1 MLDHLANTTA
11 WLAFRARLART
22 LRSGEAAL
30 ASREELEALVST
42 QTDWWEKRGSL
53 RSLGKTR
60 ALAALN
66 ERSIRTY
73 IFSVRAGKISVWK
86 KVPSALPV
94 ADKSRQ
100 PGLPRRLARRA
111 GLCKI
116 YLERVLG
123 MSGNEGS
130 FDFALDV
137 GDRPGDTEAFPVF
150 GFQRDASSHNIV
162 LPDPDFFDYDWYR
175 RDDDPLTY
183 EAKEI
188 RACFAGVSTGGRR
201 LDADA
206 IRNVQIPRLRA
217 AAYFHGNPDVL
228 FRISAAVQ
236 CESPDVASLLR
247 AQPYFGPHIPWRD
260 QLRNRFII
268 SMDGNAAT
276 WSRMARALLSN
287 SAVIKYRSSAQLFY
301 FPALQAGREYI
312 SVDSDVE
319 VQPIIRKEREQPGA
333 YRHVAQAGHLFAKR
347 YLSAPSV
354 FSYTALLMRRIAQ
367 MQ

>member
-1 MLDHLANTTA
+1 MNSAA
-11 WLAFRARLART
+11 WLAFRVRLAGN

-30 ASREELEALVST
+30 ASREELEALVSA
-42 QTDWWEKRGSL
+42 QTDWWEKRGPL
-53 RSLGKTR
+53 RSLRKTS
-60 ALAALN
+60 ALVALN
-66 ERSIRTY
+66 QRSIRTY
-73 IFSVRAGKISVWK
+73 IFSVRAGKIRIWK
-86 KVPSALPV
+86 KVPRSLPV
-94 ADKSRQ
+94 AGESRHLVRQ
-100 PGLPRRLARRA
+100 RLLALRA
-111 GLCKI
+111 GFYKI
-116 YLERVLG
+116 YLERVLT

-162 LPDPDFFDYDWYR
+162 LPDPDFFHYDWYR
-175 RDDDPLTY
+175 RDDDPFTY

-188 RACFAGVSTGGRR
+188 RACFAGASTGGRR
-201 LDADA
+201 LSADA

-217 AAYFHGNPDVL
+217 AAHFHGNSDVL

-247 AQPYFGPHIPWRD
+247 RQPYFGPRIPWHD

-276 WSRMARALLSN
+276 WSRMARGLLSN
-287 SAVIKYRSSAQLFY
+287 SAVIKYRSPAQLFY

-312 SVDSDVE
+312 SVDSEVE
-319 VQPIIRKEREQPGA
+319 VQPIIQKEREQPGA
-333 YRHVAQAGHLFAKR
+333 YRHVAQAGQLFAKR
-347 YLSAPSV
+347 FLSAAGV
-354 FSYTALLMRRIAQ
+354 FSYTALLMRRIAL